1 MKISVIREIKNNEF
15 RVAMTPAGV
24 RDLVTHGHQV
34 TVESG
39 AGVGSGITDDD
50 YAAEGATIAADPT
63 SAWNQAEMVVK
74 VK

>member
-39 AGVGSGITDDD
+39 AGVG
-50 YAAEGATIAADPT
+50 
-63 SAWNQAEMVVK
+63 
-74 VK
+74 